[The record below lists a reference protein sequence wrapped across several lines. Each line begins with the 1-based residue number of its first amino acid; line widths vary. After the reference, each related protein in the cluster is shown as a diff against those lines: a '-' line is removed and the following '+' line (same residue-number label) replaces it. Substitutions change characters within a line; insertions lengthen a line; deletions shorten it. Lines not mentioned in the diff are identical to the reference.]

1 MASPCHSSLEVSS
14 PGLGPKGRTATFL
27 TKVLSSQTCRR
38 YAPGQCP
45 DLAGFHPGLI
55 LRWLSCVPVERF
67 APVTAPAAKDSFP
80 SGLNNAFFF
89 ATFNALSFQIV
100 IGSPMVL
107 YARTLGASATVLG
120 LITGMMP
127 LLVLFQIP
135 AASYISRVGYKRFV
149 YAGWGIRVLFI
160 FAMALI
166 PLTRGFLDVTTR
178 LALILAL
185 LFGFN
190 LSRGISSAGWL
201 PWISSLVPASIRGKY
216 LARDAAFVNV
226 ACFISCI
233 LAAVGLGST
242 PRPWQFAVLFAFSAV
257 MGSVS
262 LVFLKRI
269 PEGAAPEEESRSKGV
284 VPWLT
289 MLQFKPF
296 KKLLMMVLA
305 WAVAFGGV
313 QAFTV
318 VYLKAA
324 AGMDEGR
331 VLFVTSI
338 YFVGGLSSLWFLGS
352 RLDGLGSKPVL
363 TFSFAIWLLLL
374 AVWTLLAGGVISAG
388 LGLLLGLQF
397 LMGLFAALVQMSNT
411 RLVMA
416 IAPAMG
422 RNHFFALFSVITSV
436 TQGLAPI
443 GWGILIDAVGAR
455 HVAWLGLD
463 WNGFT
468 LFFAAVGAILLL
480 ALPLARRLDE
490 PDAASLEKLLR
501 EILIESPQRF
511 LVRLWQRE

>member
-1 MASPCHSSLEVSS
+1 M
-14 PGLGPKGRTATFL
+14 
-27 TKVLSSQTCRR
+27 
-38 YAPGQCP
+38 
-45 DLAGFHPGLI
+45 
-55 LRWLSCVPVERF
+55 
-67 APVTAPAAKDSFP
+67 
-80 SGLNNAFFF
+80 
-89 ATFNALSFQIV
+89 
-100 IGSPMVL
+100 
-107 YARTLGASATVLG
+107 
-120 LITGMMP
+120 
-127 LLVLFQIP
+127 
-135 AASYISRVGYKRFV
+135 
-149 YAGWGIRVLFI
+149 
-160 FAMALI
+160 
-166 PLTRGFLDVTTR
+166 
-178 LALILAL
+178 
-185 LFGFN
+185 
-190 LSRGISSAGWL
+190 
-201 PWISSLVPASIRGKY
+201 
-216 LARDAAFVNV
+216 
-226 ACFISCI
+226 
-233 LAAVGLGST
+233 
-242 PRPWQFAVLFAFSAV
+242 
-257 MGSVS
+257 
-262 LVFLKRI
+262 
-269 PEGAAPEEESRSKGV
+269 
-284 VPWLT
+284 
-289 MLQFKPF
+289 
-296 KKLLMMVLA
+296 
-305 WAVAFGGV
+305 
-313 QAFTV
+313 
-318 VYLKAA
+318 
-324 AGMDEGR
+324 
-331 VLFVTSI
+331 TSI

-455 HVAWLGLD
+455 HAAWLGLD